1 MRKLKKET
9 QIVRNPKTIYKKER
23 NWSKRGKNGEIVKH
37 AKISKLKKFK
47 NGKKS
52 QKRPKITERDK
63 IRLKKNYCESF
74 TNKKQPGNHEN
85 CTKCLA
91 KRKNEKRIK

>member
-9 QIVRNPKTIYKKER
+9 WKKWG
-23 NWSKRGKNGEIVKH
+23 NCQACKNIET
-37 AKISKLKKFK
+37 KKFK

-63 IRLKKNYCESF
+63 IRLKKNDCESF
-74 TNKKQPGNHEN
+74 TKKKQPGNHEN